1 MKVEVNIQINL
12 DNVFQAQAC
21 EVYKGIITFRVFF
34 ITDTIQNL
42 KKLRNVKM

>member
-1 MKVEVNIQINL
+1 MKVEANIQINL
-12 DNVFQAQAC
+12 DDGCFSGC
-21 EVYKGIITFRVFF
+21 EVFKGIITFRVFF